1 MMSYLWIFVLGSLI
15 VTGVK
20 MQEDG
25 VEGAENAESPADD
38 LPSTV
43 PDEDN
48 TATEDLPPDSK
59 DESLSDAEPADAEPT
74 PEKPVEEVVDEAAA
88 SADSEAEQTDPESGA
103 AEDEQPATPAAA
115 EEPVKEEAPAEAVF
129 VHCCPVLDEGDA
141 DKTEADPPAV
151 ETELTEQEVK
161 PEEAAGEVEEE
172 PAQEE
177 LDKGEAD
184 AGETDAGETDAGE
197 TDAGE
202 TDAGETDTGEADTIE
217 VDAGETDTGETDTG
231 ETDTGETDAGETDVG
246 ETDVGETD
254 AAEAEPSVVPEKPMD
269 FDVAVKVHADEFD
282 LSDALRED
290 KEEIEMGDADKHSSG
305 QGKAR
310 SAGAASEPK
319 DSGSGTVVGVVC
331 GIAVAAVGAITG
343 YFTYQKKKLCFKVQ
357 RGDPESAKEEN
368 GTQSEPQVLSTLL
381 NSP

>member
-43 PDEDN
+43 PDEDFIYIYADN

-177 LDKGEAD
+177 LDKGE
-184 AGETDAGETDAGE
+184 

-217 VDAGETDTGETDTG
+217 VDAG

>member
-25 VEGAENAESPADD
+25 VEGAENAESPGDD
-38 LPSTV
+38 LPSAV

-48 TATEDLPPDSK
+48 TASEDLPPDSK
-59 DESLSDAEPADAEPT
+59 DESLSDAEPGDAEPT

-88 SADSEAEQTDPESGA
+88 PAETEAEQTDSESDVV
-103 AEDEQPATPAAA
+103 EDEQPTPPAAA
-115 EEPVKEEAPAEAVF
+115 EEPVEEDAPAET
-129 VHCCPVLDEGDA
+129 DEGDA

-151 ETELTEQEVK
+151 ETEQENT
-161 PEEAAGEVEEE
+161 PEEATGEVTEE

-177 LDKGEAD
+177 PDEGEADTGETDAGEAD
-184 AGETDAGETDAGE
+184 AGEA
-197 TDAGE
+197 
-202 TDAGETDTGEADTIE
+202 
-217 VDAGETDTGETDTG
+217 DTGETDVG
-231 ETDTGETDAGETDVG
+231 ETDVGETDVGETDVGETDVG

-254 AAEAEPSVVPEKPMD
+254 ADEAEPSVVPEDPVD
-269 FDVAVKVHADEFD
+269 VDVAVKVNADVFD
-282 LSDALRED
+282 LSDALNGD
-290 KEEIEMGDADKHSSG
+290 TEIEMGDADKHSSG

-310 SAGAASEPK
+310 SAEAASEPK